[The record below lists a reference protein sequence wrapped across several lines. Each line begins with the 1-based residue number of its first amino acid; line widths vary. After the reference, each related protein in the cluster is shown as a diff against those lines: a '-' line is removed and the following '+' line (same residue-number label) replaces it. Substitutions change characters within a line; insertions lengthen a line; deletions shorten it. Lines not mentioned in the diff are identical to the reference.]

1 MNENFEK
8 SSKNS
13 RDQFLC
19 YKKLE
24 INVFRYQALKE
35 HIGSYIELPKSLQRQ
50 GLISIKIQIII
61 VLFGHIFVI

>member
-8 SSKNS
+8 LSKNS

-24 INVFRYQALKE
+24 TNIFKYQALKKHME
-35 HIGSYIELPKSLQRQ
+35 SYIELPKSLHKQ
-50 GLISIKIQIII
+50 GLIN
-61 VLFGHIFVI
+61 